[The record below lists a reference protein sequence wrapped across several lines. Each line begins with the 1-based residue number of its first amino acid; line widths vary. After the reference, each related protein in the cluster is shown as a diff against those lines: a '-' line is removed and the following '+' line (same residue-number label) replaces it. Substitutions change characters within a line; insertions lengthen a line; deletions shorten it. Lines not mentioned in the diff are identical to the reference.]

1 MTSMVMKTTPHRK
14 ETLDT
19 TQESAKSDTI
29 SRAMRSDLARIV
41 GPQHVLHSAP
51 DRLAYHVDCW
61 PRGIIR
67 TRGGD
72 INHHLPAA
80 IVQPANADEIVE
92 LVRWA
97 RRTSTALVPFGAG
110 SGVCGGAVP
119 GNNQVVVDVKRMN
132 RILETREDDL
142 TVRVEAGAIGMP
154 FEEELQR
161 RGYTLGH
168 FPSSIYCSSVG
179 GWVAARGAGQFSTR
193 YGKIEDMIASLRV
206 VTGAGEIIDTA
217 PNPLIAPAERRVPPV
232 GPDLTQLF
240 VGSEGTLGVLSEATF
255 YMAKKPTHL
264 HYRGFR
270 FRSLEAALAAIRDMM
285 QAGLKPTVARLYD
298 AFDTLI
304 HKSGDPLHDQD
315 GPLNDSQG
323 HLRSLIANAVPASL
337 SDTLSDSLRRS
348 ASRLSNSNASEMLNR
363 RVKQAT
369 NAVVGRVL
377 GSPLVLNSAVD
388 ILPGNCL
395 FIVGFEGHSPRI
407 ADEAN
412 FAYDLLKRSGIDLG
426 EQPGL
431 HWLNNRY
438 NVSYKQS
445 PMYDTGAF
453 LDTMEVSTSWSNLHN
468 LHRAV
473 REALSPHVFVMAHFS
488 HAYEHGSSIYFTFTG
503 FGSDME
509 DTLKRYDRTWE
520 AGLSAVAKAG
530 GSVAHH
536 HGVGQ
541 SKAGWTHYDH
551 QGGRPAFDALK
562 RAFDPDAIMNPG
574 KVYA

>member
-1 MTSMVMKTTPHRK
+1 MTLMVMKTTTHNK
-14 ETLDT
+14 NILS
-19 TQESAKSDTI
+19 TQTSSSESFSH
-29 SRAMRSDLARIV
+29 AMRRDLARIV
-41 GPQHVLHSAP
+41 GPQYVLHSAP
-51 DRLAYHVDCW
+51 DRLAYQVDCW

-72 INHHLPAA
+72 LNHHLPAA
-80 IVQPANADEIVE
+80 IVQPANVDEIVE

-97 RRTSTALVPFGAG
+97 RKTATPLVPFGAG

-119 GNNQVVVDVKRMN
+119 DTHQVVVDVKRMN
-132 RILETREDDL
+132 RIIETRADDL

-161 RGYTLGH
+161 RGFTLGH

-206 VTGAGEIIDTA
+206 VTGAGEVLDTA
-217 PNPLIAPAERRVPPV
+217 PNPLIARANRRVPSAA
-232 GPDLTQLF
+232 PDLTQLF

-255 YMAKKPTHL
+255 YMAKNPTHR

-304 HKSGDPLHDQD
+304 HKSGDPVHEDEAELPQ
-315 GPLNDSQG
+315 SRG
-323 HLRSLIANAVPASL
+323 HLRALLANSVPNTL
-337 SDTLSDSLRRS
+337 TDTLSDSIRRS
-348 ASRLSNSNASEMLNR
+348 ALKISGSKASVMLNR
-363 RVKQAT
+363 RITQAT
-369 NAVVGRVL
+369 HALVGRVL
-377 GSPLVLNSAVD
+377 GSPLILNSAVNH
-388 ILPGNCL
+388 LPGSCL
-395 FIVGFEGHSPRI
+395 FIVGFEGHSQL
-407 ADEAN
+407 AEDEATYA
-412 FAYDLLKRSGIDLG
+412 FDLLGRSGLDLG

-431 HWLNNRY
+431 HWLKNRY

-453 LDTMEVSTSWSNLHN
+453 LDTMEVSTSWSNLHR
-468 LHRAV
+468 LHSAV

-503 FGSDME
+503 FGSDLQ
-509 DTLKRYDRTWE
+509 DTLARYDRTWQM
-520 AGLSAVAKAG
+520 ALSAVARAG

-541 SKAGWTHYDH
+541 SKAAWTHHDH
-551 QGGRPAFDALK
+551 PGGRAAFDALK
-562 RAFDPDAIMNPG
+562 SAFDPDAIMNPG
-574 KVYA
+574 KVYT